1 MTLQDTNQTW
11 DDIILDDECSSLNI
25 NNKESIKE
33 YTNKENTNICYN
45 FIYIIFGCF
54 TCSYCFPY
62 RKEETK
68 SICAN
73 AYKECS
79 FCKSECMCY
88 KN

>member
-1 MTLQDTNQTW
+1 MTLQYTNQTW
-11 DDIILDDECSSLNI
+11 ENIILDDECSSLRNPSLNI
-25 NNKESIKE
+25 INEDSI
-33 YTNKENTNICYN
+33 KENTNICYN

-62 RKEETK
+62 RKEEMK
-68 SICAN
+68 NICVD
-73 AYKECS
+73 AYKECP